1 MVGTFDY
8 HVNPLPPSSQT
19 YLQNKRAVGYFSMS
33 NSVADIKNANYFS
46 EIGVVLLFCLQI
58 NEFAKKMGI
67 NWLKI
72 IGKKF

>member
-1 MVGTFDY
+1 
-8 HVNPLPPSSQT
+8 
-19 YLQNKRAVGYFSMS
+19 MS
-33 NSVADIKNANYFS
+33 NSVAVIKNANYFS

>member
-1 MVGTFDY
+1 
-8 HVNPLPPSSQT
+8 
-19 YLQNKRAVGYFSMS
+19 MS
-33 NSVADIKNANYFS
+33 NSVAVIKNANYFS
-46 EIGVVLLFCLQI
+46 EIGVVLLFFLQI